1 MFIGK
6 FYQIFKEEII
16 PILYNFIQKTEAEGL
31 FPNSLYKDGITQRK
45 NIQEKK
51 TIDEYLLRTQMK
63 NFWTKC

>member
-6 FYQIFKEEII
+6 FYHIFKEEII

-63 NFWTKC
+63 NF